1 MAKRKVLTMQELQDI
16 IENEWSDDDE
26 ITAVTVLP
34 PPNVD
39 ALSDEEFLD
48 DDEIPMNDNV
58 IINVQSFVVISA
70 LQIYFLYFVLA
81 VGKCHARNGRNF

>member
-1 MAKRKVLTMQELQDI
+1 MAKHKALTMQELQDI
-16 IENEWSDDDE
+16 IENEWSDDENE

-34 PPNVD
+34 PPTVD

-58 IINVQSFVVISA
+58 RLNVQVFLVKKV
-70 LQIYFLYFVLA
+70 LQIYRIHLL
-81 VGKCHARNGRNF
+81 